1 VKKNKNVMNSSP
13 ILDITG
19 RLLVS
24 TENHKTSI
32 EFKKNQVFIDVG
44 SNDISIMKIIYNMV
58 GIRKNIKYIS
68 NWLNEKYLTITI
80 TANNE
85 TLLVIGRNAKPSKI
99 ISMLSGSNI
108 EIRNFRNM
116 AKLLKGELDG
126 V

>member
-1 VKKNKNVMNSSP
+1 MKIYK
-13 ILDITG
+13 IRRT
-19 RLLVS
+19 S